1 MIILENMKFTSLI
14 FILAIVLFSTVAVS
28 AQSALETSVRAFLK
42 KEAKDNE
49 ADEYAEAR
57 KIVTGDLDNDGD
69 VDAAVLYT
77 LEGFGGGNF
86 WVQSIAVFTNI
97 RGMYKF
103 ATKEDVGAK
112 NGDRSVKLTKI
123 EGGKIW
129 LDTDVCA
136 EPPQG
141 LCEDGTK
148 SKVYFT
154 LTGKKLTE
162 HETK

>member
-1 MIILENMKFTSLI
+1 MKYTSLI
-14 FILAIVLFSTVAVS
+14 FIMAVVLFSGPVVYSQAALKMAVGS
-28 AQSALETSVRAFLK
+28 YLK
-42 KEAKDNE
+42 KEAKDNA

-57 KIVTGDLDNDGD
+57 KIVTGDVDGD
-69 VDAAVLYT
+69 GDADAVVLYT

-103 ATKEDVGAK
+103 AAKEDVGAK
-112 NGDRSVKLTKI
+112 NGDRSVTLTKI

-129 LDTDVCA
+129 LDSDVCA

-141 LCEDGTK
+141 LCDDGKK

-154 LTGKKLTE
+154 LVGKKLTE
-162 HETK
+162 SAGN